1 MRHLKN
7 EVETIKRDVECGLR
21 LVDQEIVAQ
30 NGDSLICYATK
41 TVTQKTE
48 WDPGF

>member
-7 EVETIKRDVECGLR
+7 EVEIVKRDVECGVR
-21 LVDQEIVAQ
+21 LVNQEIVAQ

-41 TVTQKTE
+41 TIKQDTD